1 MSILDAADGRD
12 AAVLVAALHWIK
24 VGDQLVPPQPDQCSA
39 AGRMDGS
46 NRNEYYAYAIS
57 LKKKHVHIIVF
68 CLDGNMNVKCFTSF

>member
-57 LKKKHVHIIVF
+57 
-68 CLDGNMNVKCFTSF
+68 